1 VSKYHAIRSRVAAA
15 ATEVGETDYRG
26 QHQPPTREDAAAGG
40 SSPLHDLSGTYP
52 DDIYGTEGV
61 RLYGAGE
68 PGDGEAVAIMRT
80 VRGKPN
86 ARVKVYR
93 AVPKVMGR
101 QEKMR
106 DIERRKKE
114 VLRRGRI
121 PSDVTGFANS
131 SQYYEHLCDELDG
144 LAVMPDEDAAPKMEI
159 EPGNW
164 VTISR
169 AYAKAHGESALNG
182 EYRILSKTVR
192 AGELFTDGN
201 SLVEQGYDPF

>member
-1 VSKYHAIRSRVAAA
+1 MVAKAA
-15 ATEVGETDYRG
+15 ATGFGETDYRG
-26 QHQPPTREDAAAGG
+26 EHQPPTREDAAAGG

-52 DDIYGTEGV
+52 DDIYGPEGV

-68 PGDGEAVAIMRT
+68 PGDGEAITIMRA

-101 QEKMR
+101 QEKIR

-121 PSDVTGFANS
+121 PGDVTGFANS
-131 SQYYEHLCDELDG
+131 SQYYGHLCDELDR
-144 LAVMPDEDAAPKMEI
+144 LADMPDEATPKMGI

-169 AYAKAHGESALNG
+169 AYAKKHGESALNG